1 MPRKI
6 KVSDITPENN
16 EKDPVNDE
24 VEVIKETEPVE
35 ETQEKQEEKVEET
48 IIETPQD
55 IPQLEGQ
62 TPTEI
67 VEEVKEVTK
76 TRKQELKQCP
86 KCKKWLT
93 AKTLFY
99 FHQCTKND
107 VPKAKRRPKKVILKD
122 IEDTSDNPP
131 TPPPQKVKLE
141 RQTNEI
147 VEKGENFLKSLSTDK
162 IDYTP
167 KVEISYE
174 DMRRERIKQRIE
186 QRSVKIKNLF
196 SSAI

>member
-6 KVSDITPENN
+6 KVSDITTENN

-24 VEVIKETEPVE
+24 VEVIKETEPIE

-55 IPQLEGQ
+55 IPQE
-62 TPTEI
+62 TSTEI

-99 FHQCTKND
+99 FHECTKND
-107 VPKAKRRPKKVILKD
+107 VPKAKRRPKKVIVKD
-122 IEDTSDNPP
+122 IQPP
-131 TPPPQKVKLE
+131 TPPPEKVKLE

-147 VEKGENFLKSLSTDK
+147 VEQGEKFLKSLSTDK

-167 KVEISYE
+167 PVQMSYE
-174 DMRRERIKQRIE
+174 DMRKERIKQRIQ
-186 QRSVKIKNLF
+186 QRTVKIQNL
-196 SSAI
+196 SSKAI

>member
-16 EKDPVNDE
+16 EKDPVNAE
-24 VEVIKETEPVE
+24 VEVVKELEPIVE
-35 ETQEKQEEKVEET
+35 EEVKQEEKVEET
-48 IIETPQD
+48 PQETPQE
-55 IPQLEGQ
+55 IPQE

-67 VEEVKEVTK
+67 VEEVTK

-93 AKTLFY
+93 EKTLFY
-99 FHQCTKND
+99 FHECTKND
-107 VPKAKRRPKKVILKD
+107 VQKAKRRPKKVIVKDIED
-122 IEDTSDNPP
+122 IEDTSDYEVVKTTSGYVEPH
-131 TPPPQKVKLE
+131 TPKLPK
-141 RQTNEI
+141 Q
-147 VEKGENFLKSLSTDK
+147 

-167 KVEISYE
+167 KIEISYE

-196 SSAI
+196 SNAI

>member
-24 VEVIKETEPVE
+24 IEVVKELEPIVE
-35 ETQEKQEEKVEET
+35 EEVKQEEKVEET
-48 IIETPQD
+48 PQE
-55 IPQLEGQ
+55 IPQPEGQ

-67 VEEVKEVTK
+67 VEEVTK
-76 TRKQELKQCP
+76 TRKQVLQQCH

-99 FHQCTKND
+99 FHECTKND
-107 VPKAKRRPKKVILKD
+107 VPKAKRRPKKVIVQD
-122 IEDTSDNPP
+122 IEDTSDYAVVKTTTKTTSGYVEPN
-131 TPPPQKVKLE
+131 TPRMPKQ
-141 RQTNEI
+141 
-147 VEKGENFLKSLSTDK
+147 

-167 KVEISYE
+167 KIEISYE

-196 SSAI
+196 SNAI

>member
-16 EKDPVNDE
+16 EKDPVNVE
-24 VEVIKETEPVE
+24 VEVVKELEPIVEEEVKQEEEVE
-35 ETQEKQEEKVEET
+35 ET
-48 IIETPQD
+48 PQ
-55 IPQLEGQ
+55 PEGQ

-67 VEEVKEVTK
+67 VEEVTK

-99 FHQCTKND
+99 FHECTKND
-107 VPKAKRRPKKVILKD
+107 VPKAKRRPKKVIVQD
-122 IEDTSDNPP
+122 IEDTSDYDVVKTTTKTTSGYVEPH
-131 TPPPQKVKLE
+131 TPKLPK
-141 RQTNEI
+141 Q
-147 VEKGENFLKSLSTDK
+147 

-167 KVEISYE
+167 KIEISYE

>member
-24 VEVIKETEPVE
+24 VEVIKETEPVVE
-35 ETQEKQEEKVEET
+35 EEDKQEEKVEET
-48 IIETPQD
+48 PQETPQE
-55 IPQLEGQ
+55 IPQPEGQ

-67 VEEVKEVTK
+67 VEEVTK

-99 FHQCTKND
+99 FHQCTKDD
-107 VPKAKRRPKKVILKD
+107 VPKAKRRPKKVIVKDIED
-122 IEDTSDNPP
+122 IEDTSRYVEPN
-131 TPPPQKVKLE
+131 TPRMPKE
-141 RQTNEI
+141 
-147 VEKGENFLKSLSTDK
+147 

-167 KVEISYE
+167 KIEISYE

-196 SSAI
+196 SNAI

>member
-16 EKDPVNDE
+16 EKDFVNDE
-24 VEVIKETEPVE
+24 VEAIKETEPVE
-35 ETQEKQEEKVEET
+35 ETQEKQEEKVEER

-55 IPQLEGQ
+55 IPQETL
-62 TPTEI
+62 TEI

-99 FHQCTKND
+99 FHECTKND

-122 IEDTSDNPP
+122 IEDTSDKPL

-186 QRSVKIKNLF
+186 QRSIKINNLF
-196 SSAI
+196 SNAI

>member
-24 VEVIKETEPVE
+24 VEVVKELEPIVEEEVE
-35 ETQEKQEEKVEET
+35 ETPQE
-48 IIETPQD
+48 
-55 IPQLEGQ
+55 IPQPEGQ

-67 VEEVKEVTK
+67 VEEVTK

-107 VPKAKRRPKKVILKD
+107 VPKAKRRPKKVIVQD
-122 IEDTSDNPP
+122 IEDTSDYAVVKTTTKTTSGYVEPN
-131 TPPPQKVKLE
+131 TPRMPKQ
-141 RQTNEI
+141 
-147 VEKGENFLKSLSTDK
+147 

-167 KVEISYE
+167 KIEISYE

-196 SSAI
+196 SNAI

>member
-6 KVSDITPENN
+6 KVSDINTENN

-24 VEVIKETEPVE
+24 VEVVKELEPIVE
-35 ETQEKQEEKVEET
+35 EEDKQEEKVEET
-48 IIETPQD
+48 PQETPQE
-55 IPQLEGQ
+55 IPQE

-67 VEEVKEVTK
+67 VEEVTK

-99 FHQCTKND
+99 FHQCTKDD

-122 IEDTSDNPP
+122 IEDIEDTSRYVEPN
-131 TPPPQKVKLE
+131 TPRMPKE
-141 RQTNEI
+141 
-147 VEKGENFLKSLSTDK
+147 

-167 KVEISYE
+167 KIEISYE

-196 SSAI
+196 SNANQ

>member
-24 VEVIKETEPVE
+24 VEAIKETEPVE

-107 VPKAKRRPKKVILKD
+107 VPKAKRRPKKVIVKD
-122 IEDTSDNPP
+122 IQPP
-131 TPPPQKVKLE
+131 TPPPEKVKLE
-141 RQTNEI
+141 RQTNQI
-147 VEKGENFLKSLSTDK
+147 VEQGEKFLNSLSTDK

-196 SSAI
+196 SNAI

>member
-24 VEVIKETEPVE
+24 VEVIKEIEPVE

-48 IIETPQD
+48 IIETPQE
-55 IPQLEGQ
+55 IPQE

-99 FHQCTKND
+99 FHECTKND
-107 VPKAKRRPKKVILKD
+107 VPKAKRRPKKVIAVKD
-122 IEDTSDNPP
+122 IEDIEPP

-186 QRSVKIKNLF
+186 QRSIKIKNLF
-196 SSAI
+196 SNAI

>member
-24 VEVIKETEPVE
+24 VEAIKEIESVE

-55 IPQLEGQ
+55 IPQE

-122 IEDTSDNPP
+122 IEDTSDKPL
-131 TPPPQKVKLE
+131 TPPPQRVKLE

-186 QRSVKIKNLF
+186 QRSIKIKNLF
-196 SSAI
+196 SNAI

>member
-1 MPRKI
+1 MSRKI
-6 KVSDITPENN
+6 KVSDVTPENN

-24 VEVIKETEPVE
+24 VEAIKETEPVE

-48 IIETPQD
+48 IIETPQE
-55 IPQLEGQ
+55 ILQE

-186 QRSVKIKNLF
+186 QRSIKIKNLF
-196 SSAI
+196 SNAI

>member
-16 EKDPVNDE
+16 EKDNVNDE

-48 IIETPQD
+48 PQEIPQETPQ
-55 IPQLEGQ
+55 E

-67 VEEVKEVTK
+67 VEEVTK

-99 FHQCTKND
+99 FHECTKND
-107 VPKAKRRPKKVILKD
+107 VQKAKRRPKKVIVQD
-122 IEDTSDNPP
+122 IEDTSDYEVVKTTNKTTSGYVEPH
-131 TPPPQKVKLE
+131 TPKLPK
-141 RQTNEI
+141 Q
-147 VEKGENFLKSLSTDK
+147 

-167 KVEISYE
+167 KIEISYE

-196 SSAI
+196 SNAI

>member
-24 VEVIKETEPVE
+24 VETIKETEPIE
-35 ETQEKQEEKVEET
+35 ETQEKKEEKVEET

-55 IPQLEGQ
+55 IPRLEGQ

-186 QRSVKIKNLF
+186 QRSIKIKNLF
-196 SSAI
+196 SNAI

>member
-24 VEVIKETEPVE
+24 VEVVKELEPIVE
-35 ETQEKQEEKVEET
+35 EEDKQEEKVEET
-48 IIETPQD
+48 PQKTPQEKPQE
-55 IPQLEGQ
+55 IPQE

-67 VEEVKEVTK
+67 VEEVTK

-99 FHQCTKND
+99 FHECTKND
-107 VPKAKRRPKKVILKD
+107 VQKAKRRPKKVIVQD
-122 IEDTSDNPP
+122 IEDTSGYVEPH
-131 TPPPQKVKLE
+131 TPKLPK
-141 RQTNEI
+141 Q
-147 VEKGENFLKSLSTDK
+147 

-167 KVEISYE
+167 KIEMSYE

-196 SSAI
+196 SNAI

>member
-1 MPRKI
+1 MPKKTI

-24 VEVIKETEPVE
+24 VEAIKETEPVE

-55 IPQLEGQ
+55 IPQE

-99 FHQCTKND
+99 FHECTKND
-107 VPKAKRRPKKVILKD
+107 VPKAKRRPKKVIVKD
-122 IEDTSDNPP
+122 IEPP
-131 TPPPQKVKLE
+131 TPEKVKLE
-141 RQTNEI
+141 RQTNQI
-147 VEKGENFLKSLSTDK
+147 VEQGEKFLKSLSTDK

-196 SSAI
+196 SNAI

>member
-16 EKDPVNDE
+16 EKDPVNAE
-24 VEVIKETEPVE
+24 VEVVKELEPIVE
-35 ETQEKQEEKVEET
+35 EEVKQEEKVEET
-48 IIETPQD
+48 PQE
-55 IPQLEGQ
+55 IPQEIPQ
-62 TPTEI
+62 ETPTEI
-67 VEEVKEVTK
+67 VEEVTK

-99 FHQCTKND
+99 FHECTKND
-107 VPKAKRRPKKVILKD
+107 VQKAKRRPKKVIVQD
-122 IEDTSDNPP
+122 IEDTSGYVEPH
-131 TPPPQKVKLE
+131 TPKLPK
-141 RQTNEI
+141 Q
-147 VEKGENFLKSLSTDK
+147 

-167 KVEISYE
+167 KIEISYE

>member
-24 VEVIKETEPVE
+24 VEVVKELEPIVE
-35 ETQEKQEEKVEET
+35 EEVKQEEKVEET
-48 IIETPQD
+48 PQEIAQETPQ
-55 IPQLEGQ
+55 PEGQ

-67 VEEVKEVTK
+67 VEEVTK

-99 FHQCTKND
+99 FHECTKND
-107 VPKAKRRPKKVILKD
+107 VPKAKRRPKKVIVQD
-122 IEDTSDNPP
+122 IEDIEDYSVVKTTTKTTSGYVEPK
-131 TPPPQKVKLE
+131 TPRMPKQ
-141 RQTNEI
+141 
-147 VEKGENFLKSLSTDK
+147 

-167 KVEISYE
+167 KIEISYE

-196 SSAI
+196 SNAI

>member
-6 KVSDITPENN
+6 KVSDITIENN

-24 VEVIKETEPVE
+24 VEAIKETEPVE

-48 IIETPQD
+48 IIETPQE
-55 IPQLEGQ
+55 IPQE

-122 IEDTSDNPP
+122 IEDTSDKPS

-186 QRSVKIKNLF
+186 QRSIKIKNLF
-196 SSAI
+196 SNAI

>member
-24 VEVIKETEPVE
+24 VEEVKELEPIVE
-35 ETQEKQEEKVEET
+35 EEVKQEET
-48 IIETPQD
+48 PQETPQE
-55 IPQLEGQ
+55 IPQETPQEIPQPEGQ

-67 VEEVKEVTK
+67 VEEVTK
-76 TRKQELKQCP
+76 TRKQELKQFP

-107 VPKAKRRPKKVILKD
+107 VPKAKRRPKKVIAVQD
-122 IEDTSDNPP
+122 IEDIEDYSVVKTTTKTTSGYVEPN
-131 TPPPQKVKLE
+131 TPRMPKQ
-141 RQTNEI
+141 
-147 VEKGENFLKSLSTDK
+147 

-167 KVEISYE
+167 KIEISYE

-196 SSAI
+196 SSAV

>member
-99 FHQCTKND
+99 FHECTKND
-107 VPKAKRRPKKVILKD
+107 VPKAKRRPKKVIVKD
-122 IEDTSDNPP
+122 IQPP
-131 TPPPQKVKLE
+131 TPPPEKVKLE
-141 RQTNEI
+141 RQTNQI
-147 VEKGENFLKSLSTDK
+147 VEQGEKFLKSLSTDK

-167 KVEISYE
+167 KIEISYE

-186 QRSVKIKNLF
+186 QRSIKIKNLF
-196 SSAI
+196 SNAI

>member
-24 VEVIKETEPVE
+24 VEVIKELEPIVE
-35 ETQEKQEEKVEET
+35 EEVKQEET
-48 IIETPQD
+48 TQETPQETQQE
-55 IPQLEGQ
+55 IPQE

-67 VEEVKEVTK
+67 VEEVTK

-99 FHQCTKND
+99 FHECTKND
-107 VPKAKRRPKKVILKD
+107 VPKAKRRPKKVIVQD
-122 IEDTSDNPP
+122 IEDTSDYAVVKTTTKTTSGYVEPN
-131 TPPPQKVKLE
+131 TPRMPKQ
-141 RQTNEI
+141 
-147 VEKGENFLKSLSTDK
+147 

-167 KVEISYE
+167 KIEISYE

-196 SSAI
+196 SNAI

>member
-24 VEVIKETEPVE
+24 VEVVKELEPIVE
-35 ETQEKQEEKVEET
+35 EEVKQEEKVEET
-48 IIETPQD
+48 PQEIPQD
-55 IPQLEGQ
+55 IPQE

-67 VEEVKEVTK
+67 VEEVTK

-99 FHQCTKND
+99 FHQCTKDD
-107 VPKAKRRPKKVILKD
+107 VPKAKRRPKKVIVKDIED
-122 IEDTSDNPP
+122 IEDTSRYVEPH
-131 TPPPQKVKLE
+131 TPKLPK
-141 RQTNEI
+141 Q
-147 VEKGENFLKSLSTDK
+147 

-167 KVEISYE
+167 KIEISYE

-196 SSAI
+196 SNAI